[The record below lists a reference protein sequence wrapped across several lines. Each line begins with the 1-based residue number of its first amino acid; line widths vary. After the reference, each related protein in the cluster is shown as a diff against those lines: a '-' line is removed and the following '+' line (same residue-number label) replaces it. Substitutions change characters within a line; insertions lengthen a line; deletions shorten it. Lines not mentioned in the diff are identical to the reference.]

1 MPVAKRTIAGI
12 QACRQAEHGEGE
24 QRIRAR
30 QDRQHHNSSEDPV
43 PTHQSRGEEMENRGF
58 EPLTSAVR
66 SQRSTN

>member
-24 QRIRAR
+24 QRIRS
-30 QDRQHHNSSEDPV
+30 RQHRKHHDNTEDQA
-43 PTHQSRGEEMENRGF
+43 PTHRNRKSGMENRGF